1 MDNSASDGTAERSSG
16 SWYGNRAVALVFISI
31 VAGLS
36 AWSAP
41 SLLRFKAPPVDIV
54 DGSMTRAFE
63 KHFDESFPLRTA
75 SINFW
80 TAAQLVLFGEG
91 RLGVVIG
98 TDGWLYTNEEFDVRP
113 DWAAALEENLH
124 FIGWSLD
131 RLKAEGVPVVVAIVP
146 EKARIYSE
154 HIGRARAAQIHASVG
169 ARLAAR
175 LQERQVPVIVLEQ
188 TLRAG
193 KDVEATYLR
202 TDTHWTPFGAER
214 AAAEVVASIRQ
225 LGLASSHAEADAF
238 TIERGPE
245 VPHHGDLLSFLPL
258 EPMFPSLMPPP
269 ETLKSVKTVARA
281 AAADSADLLAEA
293 PVPDVALIGTS
304 YSANPKWNF
313 AGFIEAGLSE
323 PVANYA
329 KDGNGPLVPMASYL
343 TGEDLKTHRPRVLVW
358 EIPERAL
365 TAHAQLATFH
375 LPIEATQPRPAAV
388 REP

>member
-1 MDNSASDGTAERSSG
+1 MDKSAPGGSAERSSG
-16 SWYGNRAVALVFISI
+16 AWYGNRAVALVFIAI
-31 VAGLS
+31 VVGLS
-36 AWSAP
+36 GWSVP
-41 SLLRFKAPPVDIV
+41 GLLRFKAPPVDIV
-54 DGSMTRAFE
+54 DGSLTRAFE

-80 TAAQLVLFGEG
+80 TATQLVLFGEG
-91 RLGVVIG
+91 RLGVVVG

-124 FIGWSLD
+124 FVSWSIE

-154 HIGRARAAQIHASVG
+154 HVGRARAARIHGTVG
-169 ARLAAR
+169 ATLAERLR
-175 LQERQVPVIVLEQ
+175 EQQVPVVVLED

-193 KDVEATYLR
+193 KSVEPTYLR

-214 AAAEVVASIRQ
+214 AAGEIVGQVKA
-225 LGLASSHAEADAF
+225 LGLGLPQADPTAF
-238 TIERGPE
+238 TIEHGPE

-269 ETLKSVKTVARA
+269 ETLKTVKTVAHTPA
-281 AAADSADLLAEA
+281 AAGDDLLADA

-329 KDGNGPLVPMASYL
+329 KDGNGPFVPMAGYL
-343 TGEDLKTHRPRVLVW
+343 TGEDLKTHHPRVLIW

-365 TAHAQLATFH
+365 TARAQLASFH

-388 REP
+388 REH